1 MSGVAVVGMQW
12 GDEGKGKVVDL
23 ISPSFAAVVRYQGGH
38 NAGHT
43 VKFGDRHFALHLIP
57 SGILSEQTL
66 CVLGNGMVIHPPAFL
81 DEVDELEEAGIVTRD
96 RLFVS
101 DRAQLLL
108 DFHVALDTT
117 REQALGKH
125 KIGTTS
131 RGIGPAYEAKAARS
145 GFRLCDLLSENWEDR
160 LRASAARQGFEIS
173 DVAERAR
180 LLSATVEAAEEW
192 RRRLE
197 PYACDGSRLL
207 NDWLDEGRR
216 LLFEGAQGALL
227 DIDHGTYPFVTS
239 SNTTSGFAATGS
251 GVPPTSIEGVI
262 GVLKAY
268 TTRVGEGPF
277 PSELEDSSAEKL
289 RERGNEY
296 GTTTGRPRRCGWLDL
311 VAARYARRVNGVG
324 AIALTKLDVLDS
336 LDEIPVCV
344 AYRLRGREI
353 LDLPSDTI
361 ALGEVEPVLQ
371 VLPGWEQKTEG
382 LVDYEALPE
391 AAKHY
396 VRFIETF
403 VGAEVALVSTGPKRE
418 ETVLREHRLLPQVQ
432 KL

>member
-1 MSGVAVVGMQW
+1 MSGVVVVGMQW

-23 ISPSFAAVVRYQGGH
+23 ISPNFDGVVRYQGGH

-57 SGILSEQTL
+57 SGILSAETV

-81 DEVDELEEAGIVTRD
+81 DEVDELEQADVVTRD
-96 RLFVS
+96 RLFIS

-108 DFHVALDTT
+108 DIHVALDGS
-117 REQALGKH
+117 REKALGKD

-131 RGIGPAYEAKAARS
+131 RGIGPAYEAKVARS
-145 GFRLCDLLSENWEDR
+145 GFRLCDLMSENWEDR
-160 LRASAARQGFEIS
+160 LRASVSRQGPEIS
-173 DVAERAR
+173 DPAERER
-180 LLSATVEAAEEW
+180 LLSTTVAAAGEW

-216 LLFEGAQGALL
+216 VLFEGAQGALL
-227 DIDHGTYPFVTS
+227 DVDHGTYPFVTS
-239 SNTTSGFAATGS
+239 SNTTAGFAATGS
-251 GVPPTSIEGVI
+251 GVPPTSIEGVV

-277 PSELEDSSAEKL
+277 PSELEGSSAEKI

-344 AYRLRGREI
+344 GYLINGKEVVDFPADTAT
-353 LDLPSDTI
+353 LD
-361 ALGEVEPVLQ
+361 EVEPILEVLS
-371 VLPGWEQKTEG
+371 GWGQKTEG
-382 LVDYEALPE
+382 LVTYESLPD
-391 AAKHY
+391 AAKDY
-396 VRFIETF
+396 VRYIETF
-403 VGAEVALVSTGPKRE
+403 VGAEAGLISTGPRRE
-418 ETVLREHRLLPQVQ
+418 ETVLKGHPLLQ
-432 KL
+432 